1 QEGGEGACESANK
14 LWNAEHPSAAATPA
28 RASLIARGVPLP
40 PPASLRFHPET
51 PMPGNSRH
59 PALVAS
65 VVDPVTGTFLALHRI
80 ALRPDGSGKAD
91 IVPDKATLGSSR
103 GGAVVF
109 GQLGDVVVEGEGI
122 ETVLS
127 AVECGASG
135 IATLSASTL
144 GRVPLPKA
152 VTRGIIL
159 G

>member
-1 QEGGEGACESANK
+1 
-14 LWNAEHPSAAATPA
+14 HPIAADTPA
-28 RASLIARGVPLP
+28 RAYLIARGVTLP

-65 VVDPVTGTFLALHRI
+65 VVDPVTGTFLAVHRI

-91 IVPDKATLGSSR
+91 IETKKATLGSSR

-109 GQLGDVVVEGEGI
+109 GQLGDVIVEGEGV
-122 ETVLS
+122 ETALS
-127 AVECGASG
+127 AVEGGASG

-144 GRVPLPKA
+144 GRVPLPKG
-152 VTRGIIL
+152 VMRVIIL
-159 G
+159 GERGSEPAAETAARLRHAE